1 MSKGFNANSR
11 FLRWLGDLRIS
22 HKLGLGFGVPLMLA
36 MIVGAVSIGRM
47 ADMNSQAKDMHR
59 KALVSTGV
67 AAQLMSGIKEMRL
80 TEWVHIIKTKDGKAD
95 DAGDQLIKTKI
106 AEVDKNL
113 AEYKKGISDPAD
125 KTNYEHLEK
134 AWKEYKGLQD
144 AIASMGSLSD
154 LQSSL
159 DFMMGDSMEK
169 FTTAT
174 KTLDDMIEWNIQ
186 HGKVLASKA
195 QASYDIAKTTVIIL
209 LFAAVVASGIAA
221 VAIVKSVGWSLR
233 YVVEAMHGLGDKSI
247 SELERGVSALSH
259 GDLTV
264 DITSYDE
271 PLTIRSKDEF
281 GLLSNTF
288 NEMQKKAA
296 NTVRAFGEAQESL
309 RVIMGEVATS
319 AETIASTST
328 ELFSTA
334 TVVGES
340 ASSVSLAMRET
351 AISAEQSAKACQ
363 DMVALSQTQQ
373 DAVAA
378 AGDNM
383 GIAATAAAAVGQ
395 SAEQVSRT
403 AQESAATATKGSAAV
418 SESLGSMG
426 KIQQQVHESS
436 DMIRKL
442 GQTSR
447 EIGAIIATIEQI
459 AEQTN
464 LLALNAAIEAARAGE
479 AGRGF
484 AVVADEVRKLSER
497 AGTATSDIANLIGN
511 IQTEVERV
519 VVSMDRCTSEV
530 ENGARL
536 SNAASDALTQ
546 IQSGAVAVSTE
557 VASVMAASTKM
568 ARGLGDVEAKME
580 IIRDLSAQSDRSI
593 SDLSSMSEEVAATSD
608 TVANTVVDQ
617 TKAIQRVDSSAGELK
632 EMAAK
637 LQDLVRQFKLS
648 ADDEAGQESHH
659 YQVAA

>member
-1 MSKGFNANSR
+1 MSKGFNPNNK

-22 HKLGLGFGVPLMLA
+22 LKLGLGFGLPLLLA
-36 MIVGAVSIGRM
+36 MIVGAVSVGRM
-47 ADMNSQAKDMHR
+47 ADMNRQAKDMHR

-67 AAQLMSGIKEMRL
+67 AAQLMSGIKELRL
-80 TEWVHIIKTKDGKAD
+80 TEWVHIVRTKDGKAD
-95 DAGDQLIKTKI
+95 DAGDQMIKSKI
-106 AEVDKNL
+106 TEVDGNL
-113 AEYKKGISDPAD
+113 AAYKKAMSDPAD
-125 KTNYEHLEK
+125 KANFDKLEK
-134 AWKEYKGLQD
+134 AWKEYKSLND
-144 AIASMGSLSD
+144 AISSMGALND

-159 DFMMGDSMEK
+159 DFMMGDSNDK

-174 KTLDDMIEWNIQ
+174 KSLDQMIEWNIQ
-186 HGKVLASKA
+186 HGKVLATRA
-195 QASYDIAKTTVIIL
+195 QASYDIAKTSVIFL
-209 LFAAVVASGIAA
+209 LIAAVIASGIAA
-221 VAIVKSVGWSLR
+221 FAIVKSVGWSLR
-233 YVVEAMHGLGDKSI
+233 QVVEQMNSLGDKSI
-247 SELERGVSALSH
+247 GELERGVSALSH

-264 DITSYDE
+264 EIQSYDE
-271 PLTIRSKDEF
+271 PLQIHSKDEF
-281 GLLSNTF
+281 GLLAKTF
-288 NEMQKKAA
+288 NEMQAKAS
-296 NTVRAFGEAQESL
+296 NTVRAFAEAQESL
-309 RVIMGEVATS
+309 RLIIGEVAAS

-334 TVVGES
+334 TFVGES

-363 DMVALSQTQQ
+363 DMVALSQNQQ
-373 DAVAA
+373 DAVEAA
-378 AGDNM
+378 NDNM
-383 GIAATAAAAVGQ
+383 AVAATAAQAVGQ

-442 GQTSR
+442 GHTSR

-464 LLALNAAIEAARAGE
+464 LLALNAAIEAARAGD

-497 AGTATSDIANLIGN
+497 AATATNDIANLIGN

-519 VVSMDRCTSEV
+519 VVSMDRCTTEV
-530 ENGARL
+530 ETGARL
-536 SNAASDALTQ
+536 SNAANDALAQ

-557 VASVMAASTKM
+557 VASVMSASTKM
-568 ARGLGDVEAKME
+568 SRGLNDVQAKME
-580 IIRDLSAQSDRSI
+580 TIRDLSAKNDRSV

-608 TVANTVVDQ
+608 TVASTIVDQ

-637 LQDLVRQFKLS
+637 LQDLVRQFKLTG
-648 ADDEAGQESHH
+648 EEGTNESDL
-659 YQVAA
+659 YQRAA

>member
-1 MSKGFNANSR
+1 MSKGFNPNNKV
-11 FLRWLGDLRIS
+11 LRWLGDLRIS
-22 HKLGLGFGVPLMLA
+22 HKLGLGFGLPLLLA
-36 MIVGAVSIGRM
+36 MIVGAVSVGRM
-47 ADMNSQAKDMHR
+47 ADMNRQAKVMHR
-59 KALVSTGV
+59 RALVSTGV
-67 AAQLMSGIKEMRL
+67 AAQLMSGIKELRL
-80 TEWVHIIKTKDGKAD
+80 TEWVHIVRTKDGKAD
-95 DAGDQLIKTKI
+95 DAGDQMIKSKM
-106 AEVDKNL
+106 AEVDANL
-113 AEYKKGISDPAD
+113 AEYKKGLVDPAD
-125 KTNYEHLEK
+125 RANYEKLEK
-134 AWKEYKGLQD
+134 SWKDYKGLND
-144 AIASMGSLSD
+144 AISSMGALND

-159 DFMMGDSMEK
+159 DFMMGDSNEK
-169 FTTAT
+169 FTAAT
-174 KTLDDMIEWNIQ
+174 KTLDQMIDWNIQ

-195 QASYDIAKTTVIIL
+195 QASYDIAKTTVFFL
-209 LFAAVVASGIAA
+209 LIAAVVTSGLAA
-221 VAIVKSVGWSLR
+221 FAIVKSVGWSLR
-233 YVVEAMHGLGDKSI
+233 QVVEHMNGLGDQSI
-247 SELERGVSALSH
+247 AELERGVSALAL

-264 DITSYDE
+264 EIASYEE
-271 PLTIRSKDEF
+271 PLQIHSKDEF
-281 GLLSNTF
+281 GLLANTF
-288 NEMQKKAA
+288 NDMQKKAS
-296 NTVRAFGEAQESL
+296 NTVRAYGEARESL
-309 RVIMGEVATS
+309 RLIIGEVAAS

-378 AGDNM
+378 ANDNM
-383 GIAATAAAAVGQ
+383 GIASTAAQAVGQ
-395 SAEQVSRT
+395 SAEQVSKT

-418 SESLGSMG
+418 SESLSSMG

-442 GQTSR
+442 GHTSR

-464 LLALNAAIEAARAGE
+464 LLALNAAIEAARAGD

-497 AGTATSDIANLIGN
+497 AANATNDIANLIGN

-557 VASVMAASTKM
+557 VASVISASTKM
-568 ARGLGDVEAKME
+568 SRGLNDVQSKME

-617 TKAIQRVDSSAGELK
+617 TKAIQRVDGSAGELK

-637 LQDLVRQFKLS
+637 LQDLVRQFKFAAVES
-648 ADDEAGQESHH
+648 SDESCE
-659 YQVAA
+659 YEEAA